1 VSKNRS
7 AFRSWFTVDQTVQV
21 AISGDSRTQVPARLI
36 ALCSSAVRLEFARPL
51 AEGTEVII
59 VWNLVSLEGVVVECR
74 PARERYQ
81 AKIYL
86 NHVDFGTPRMREHWI
101 DLMEEEPAIA

>member
-1 VSKNRS
+1 MSTNR

-21 AISGDSRTQVPARLI
+21 AISGESRTQVPARLI
-36 ALCSSAVRLEFARPL
+36 ALCSSAVRLELSRPL

-59 VWNLVSLEGVVVECR
+59 AWNLISLEGVVVECR
-74 PARERYQ
+74 PARERCQ

-86 NHVDFGTPRMREHWI
+86 KHVDFGAPRFREHRI
-101 DLMEEEPAIA
+101 DLMEKEPASA